1 MFGHRLVGQMII
13 MGFLWF
19 VIPKTD
25 SQATL

>member
-1 MFGHRLVGQMII
+1 MSSHRLVGQMII

-19 VIPKTD
+19 VMPKTD